1 MEEDKTTLTRISQ
14 AIKWLRQRKSI
25 TQESLALMAKVDRRY
40 MSDVENGKRNI
51 SIDILSRI
59 SASFE
64 LEINDLLR
72 LAEHF
77 EEIPKTAE
85 ELKELLCSMDYEES
99 IVLESPDYIEAFSGI
114 DSQGRVVYSYRLMIS
129 SLMISDGMNYEDAIE
144 FINYNTIRALPFMGD
159 MAPLIIYDT
168 TL

>member
-14 AIKWLRQRKSI
+14 AIKWLRQRKTI

-114 DSQGRVVYSYRLMIS
+114 DSQGRVVY
-129 SLMISDGMNYEDAIE
+129 
-144 FINYNTIRALPFMGD
+144 
-159 MAPLIIYDT
+159 
-168 TL
+168 